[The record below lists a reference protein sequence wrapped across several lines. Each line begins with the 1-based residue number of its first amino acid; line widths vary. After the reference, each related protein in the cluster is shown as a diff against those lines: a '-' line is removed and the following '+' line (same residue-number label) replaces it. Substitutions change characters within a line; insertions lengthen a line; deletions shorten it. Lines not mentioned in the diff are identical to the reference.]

1 MTIKYTVNQTAPL
14 YANPRL
20 YKVIKTTT
28 IEGERLDAYESA
40 PDKTKVENVF
50 EGTLP
55 ECDSFI
61 RLTEGG
67 YLK

>member
-1 MTIKYTVNQTAPL
+1 MPIKYTVKPTAPL
-14 YANPRL
+14 HVNSRW
-20 YKVIKTTT
+20 YKVIKTTIT
-28 IEGERLDAYESA
+28 EGERLDAYESA

>member
-1 MTIKYTVNQTAPL
+1 MKIKYTVNQTVNL
-14 YANPRL
+14 HVDYKW

-28 IEGERLDAYESA
+28 TEGERLDAYESA